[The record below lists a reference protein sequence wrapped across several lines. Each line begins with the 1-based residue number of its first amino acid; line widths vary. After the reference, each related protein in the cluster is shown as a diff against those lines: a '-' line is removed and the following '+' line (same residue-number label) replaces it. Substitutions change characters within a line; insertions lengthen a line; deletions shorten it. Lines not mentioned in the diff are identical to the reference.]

1 MGKKIAKCKVI
12 MILTFFYQINLR
24 ESLASSTKRATFAT
38 AKEECASF
46 APRKRKLFLIRAS

>member
-46 APRKRKLFLIRAS
+46 APESERFS

>member
-1 MGKKIAKCKVI
+1 MGKKIAKCKAI

-46 APRKRKLFLIRAS
+46 APESESFSLIRAS